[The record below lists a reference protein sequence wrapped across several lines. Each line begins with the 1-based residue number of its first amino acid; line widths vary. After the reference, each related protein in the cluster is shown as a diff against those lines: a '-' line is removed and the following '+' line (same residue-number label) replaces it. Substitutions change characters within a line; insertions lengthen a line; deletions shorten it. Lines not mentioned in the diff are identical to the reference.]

1 LPHLGYPGGT
11 PGEGTATN
19 HNPPLGLAFSPSRQQ
34 EGSRALS
41 YGLREASRLL
51 LASFPEFRG
60 HLSCGLPVA
69 HEDRP
74 LEVAL
79 YHDSEGFRVGF
90 HGLMTCGSP
99 WICPVCAPTLAEQRG
114 EALAR
119 TLEYFHRIGFRI
131 VHVVLTV
138 RHTRGEAL
146 ADVFKALADAWR
158 RMGKSRAFRPHWEGL
173 GYARSVEIT
182 FGKNGWHPHIHLA
195 LVVPPERDPYALRE
209 ALWQAWSG
217 AVLEVGWAPSSRDA
231 YFYDIVER
239 SEDISEVA
247 HYVAKTTN
255 WGIGPE
261 ITGGVRKKSTEG
273 LVPFQLLGA
282 AWWGYLEDPESMAS
296 WFPERPDDLEDP
308 APWLPGARRL
318 AEGGGLILRE
328 FCRASFWRA
337 KSLGV
342 PPEEAA
348 YRWLEFAE
356 STKARKALTL
366 SRSIGLV
373 FKKKLEEVESEN
385 KKRVPVE
392 VIHLTR
398 HIYLYL
404 LHRGK
409 LSYLVY
415 LAESLGSLRRAC
427 ELLGLVEGYEW
438 TTPPANAPPSLS

>member
-1 LPHLGYPGGT
+1 VGT
-11 PGEGTATN
+11 VAGLS
-19 HNPPLGLAFSPSRQQ
+19 PPSGLAFSPLQQ

-51 LASFPEFRG
+51 LSSFPEFRG

-79 YHDSEGFRVGF
+79 YDDPEGPRVAF
-90 HGLMTCGSP
+90 HGIMTCDSP
-99 WICPVCAPTLAEQRG
+99 WICPVCSPKLADHRG

-119 TLEYFHRIGFRI
+119 TLAHFMALGFR
-131 VHVVLTV
+131 VAHAVLTI
-138 RHTRGEAL
+138 RHTRGMPLSEVFEAL
-146 ADVFKALADAWR
+146 SKAWR
-158 RMGKSRAFRPHWEGL
+158 FMTKDRSFRPYWEGL
-173 GYARSVEIT
+173 GYAKGVEVT
-182 FGKNGWHPHIHLA
+182 YGRHGWHPHIHLA
-195 LVVPPERDPYALRE
+195 LVIPPERDPHALKE
-209 ALWQAWSG
+209 ALWEAWSG
-217 AVLEVGWAPSSRDA
+217 AVLEVGWLPSDRAA
-231 YFYDIVER
+231 YSYALVE
-239 SEDISEVA
+239 SDEDVHEVGR
-247 HYVAKTTN
+247 YVAKASSG
-255 WGIGPE
+255 WGVGPE
-261 ITGGVRKKSTEG
+261 VAGGARKSSKVG
-273 LVPFQLLGA
+273 LSPFTLLAA

-296 WFPERPDDLEDP
+296 WFPERGDDLEDP

-328 FCRASFWRA
+328 FCRTASSTA

-356 STKARKALTL
+356 NTKARKALTL

-427 ELLGLVEGYEW
+427 ELLGLVEGHEW
-438 TTPPANAPPSLS
+438 VAPPANAPPSFS

>member
-1 LPHLGYPGGT
+1 VGT
-11 PGEGTATN
+11 VAG
-19 HNPPLGLAFSPSRQQ
+19 HNPPSGIALSPSQQ

-51 LASFPEFRG
+51 LSPFPEFRG

-79 YHDSEGFRVGF
+79 YHDSEGFRVAF
-90 HGLMTCGSP
+90 HGIMTCGSP
-99 WICPVCAPTLAEQRG
+99 WICPVCSPSLADRRG

-119 TLEYFHRIGFRI
+119 TLSYFMDLGFR
-131 VHVVLTV
+131 VAHVVLTI
-138 RHTRGEAL
+138 RHTRGMPLSEVFEAL
-146 ADVFKALADAWR
+146 SRAWR
-158 RMGKSRAFRPHWEGL
+158 RMTKDRAFRPHWEGL
-173 GYARSVEIT
+173 GYARGVEIT
-182 FGKNGWHPHIHLA
+182 LGPNGWHPHIHVA
-195 LVVPPERDPYALRE
+195 LVIPPERDPHALKE
-209 ALWQAWSG
+209 ALWKAWSG
-217 AVLEVGWAPSSRDA
+217 AVLEVGWLPSDRAA
-231 YFYDIVER
+231 YAYALVE
-239 SEDISEVA
+239 SDEDVHEVGR
-247 HYVAKTTN
+247 YIAKASSG
-255 WGIGPE
+255 WGIGAE
-261 ITGGVRKKSTEG
+261 VAGGARKSSGKG
-273 LVPFQLLGA
+273 LSPFTLLAA
-282 AWWGYLEDPESMAS
+282 AWWGYLENPESMAS
-296 WFPERPDDLEDP
+296 WFPERGDELDDP

-356 STKARKALTL
+356 ATKGRKALTT
-366 SRSIGLV
+366 SRSIGLI
-373 FKKKLEEVESEN
+373 FKMKLEEVEREAER
-385 KKRVPVE
+385 RVPVE
-392 VIHLTR
+392 IIHLTR
-398 HIYLYL
+398 HVYLYL

-427 ELLGLVEGYEW
+427 ELLGLVEGDEW

>member
-1 LPHLGYPGGT
+1 VVGL
-11 PGEGTATN
+11 
-19 HNPPLGLAFSPSRQQ
+19 NPPSGIALFPPPPPQQ

-51 LASFPEFRG
+51 LMPFPEFRG
-60 HLSCGLPVA
+60 HLSCGLPMA

-74 LEVAL
+74 VEVAL
-79 YHDSEGFRVGF
+79 YHDPEGGHRVAF

-114 EALAR
+114 EALAK
-119 TLEYFHRIGFRI
+119 TLEYFHGMGFRI
-131 VHVVLTV
+131 VHAVLTV

-158 RMGKSRAFRPHWEGL
+158 RMGKSRAFRPYWSGL
-173 GYARSVEIT
+173 GYARAIEIT

-195 LVVPPERDPYALRE
+195 LIVPPERDLYALRE
-209 ALWQAWSG
+209 ALWEAWSG
-217 AVLEVGWAPSSRDA
+217 AVLEVGWAPSDRNA
-231 YFYDIVER
+231 YFYDIVENAT
-239 SEDISEVA
+239 DVSEVA

-255 WGIGPE
+255 WGIGAE

-273 LVPFQLLGA
+273 LVPFQLLAA
-282 AWWGYLEDPESMAS
+282 AWWGYLEDPESMRS
-296 WFPERPDDLEDP
+296 WFPERGDDLEDP
-308 APWLPGARRL
+308 APWLPGASRL
-318 AEGGGLILRE
+318 AEGPLTFRE
-328 FCRASFWRA
+328 FCRASSWRA

-356 STKARKALTL
+356 ATKGRKALTL
-366 SRSIGLV
+366 SRSLGLI
-373 FKKKLEEVESEN
+373 FKVKLEEVEREA

-392 VIHLTR
+392 IIHLTR

-427 ELLGLVEGYEW
+427 ELLGLVEGDEW
-438 TTPPANAPPSLS
+438 TIPPANAPPSLS

>member
-1 LPHLGYPGGT
+1 MGT
-11 PGEGTATN
+11 VGSL
-19 HNPPLGLAFSPSRQQ
+19 NPPSGIAFSPPPHQQ

-41 YGLREASRLL
+41 YGLREVSRLL
-51 LASFPEFRG
+51 LAPFPEFRG

-79 YHDSEGFRVGF
+79 YHDPEGPRVAF
-90 HGLMTCGSP
+90 HGIMTCDSP
-99 WICPVCAPTLAEQRG
+99 WICPVCSPKLADHRG

-119 TLEYFHRIGFRI
+119 TLAHFMGLGFR
-131 VHVVLTV
+131 VAHAVLTI
-138 RHTRGEAL
+138 RHTRGMPLSEVFEAL
-146 ADVFKALADAWR
+146 SRAWR
-158 RMGKSRAFRPHWEGL
+158 YMTKDRAFRPHWEGL
-173 GYARSVEIT
+173 GYARGVEIT
-182 FGKNGWHPHIHLA
+182 LGPNGWHPHIHLA
-195 LVVPPERDPYALRE
+195 VVIPPERDPYAFKE
-209 ALWQAWSG
+209 ALWEAWSG
-217 AVLEVGWAPSSRDA
+217 AVVEVGWLPSDRAA
-231 YFYDIVER
+231 YSYTLVE
-239 SEDISEVA
+239 SDEDVHEVGR
-247 HYVAKTTN
+247 YVAKASSG
-255 WGIGPE
+255 WGVGPE
-261 ITGGVRKKSTEG
+261 VAGGARKDSTKG
-273 LVPFQLLGA
+273 LSPFTLLAA

-296 WFPERPDDLEDP
+296 WFPEREDDLEDP

-318 AEGGGLILRE
+318 AEGGPLILRE
-328 FCRASFWRA
+328 FCRTSSWRV

-356 STKARKALTL
+356 ATKGRKALTL

-373 FKKKLEEVESEN
+373 FKKKLEEVENEN

-392 VIHLTR
+392 IIHLTR

-427 ELLGLVEGYEW
+427 ELLGLVEGHEW
-438 TTPPANAPPSLS
+438 VVPPANAPPSLS